1 MWKYKAFKNRNQIT
15 AHNLFEHSKS
25 EKLLLCQLLHCYL
38 LVWGYPEIMAL
49 KVTVHGPE
57 KNERVHLGSDCWLRG
72 EQRPYFSA

>member
-49 KVTVHGPE
+49 KVTVGL
-57 KNERVHLGSDCWLRG
+57 KKMNECI
-72 EQRPYFSA
+72 